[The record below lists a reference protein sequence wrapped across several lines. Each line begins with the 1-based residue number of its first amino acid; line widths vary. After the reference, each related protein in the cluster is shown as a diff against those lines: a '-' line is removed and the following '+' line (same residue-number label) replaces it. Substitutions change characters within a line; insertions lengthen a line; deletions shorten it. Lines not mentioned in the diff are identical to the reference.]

1 MSHEKK
7 PYFSIITVTKNSKK
21 TLERVIRSLSNQT
34 FQDFEHIIIDGGSID
49 GTINL
54 IKKNRL
60 NIKYFNSANDKNMWE
75 AINKGIKKARGEII
89 GILNAD
95 DMLFKNGLLF
105 VKKKFSYKRVDFV
118 CATVRK
124 SKVYHGFY
132 KNKIDYK
139 FNIFP
144 SHSVGFYIRR
154 NIQQKIGLYDD
165 KLSYCA
171 DYDLIYRLI
180 KKNYKGVHTPKAEV
194 VGKFF
199 PGGISEKISFIKNIY
214 YQAKVRIKNNQN
226 VFFVIGL
233 SCLHVIYYYLKKF
246 QNVKKF

>member
-105 VKKKFSYKRVDFV
+105 VKKS
-118 CATVRK
+118 
-124 SKVYHGFY
+124 
-132 KNKIDYK
+132 
-139 FNIFP
+139 FP
-144 SHSVGFYIRR
+144 IREL
-154 NIQQKIGLYDD
+154 ILYVQQ
-165 KLSYCA
+165 
-171 DYDLIYRLI
+171 
-180 KKNYKGVHTPKAEV
+180 
-194 VGKFF
+194 
-199 PGGISEKISFIKNIY
+199 
-214 YQAKVRIKNNQN
+214 
-226 VFFVIGL
+226 
-233 SCLHVIYYYLKKF
+233 
-246 QNVKKF
+246 